1 MKDKKFAENVEN
13 IYITLSDEQ
22 KIEYKLKE
30 DKFNKSFIVMG
41 VVLAIILV
49 AVIIG
54 LTIYLTIT
62 KEYYALAFSVGFCL
76 ILSIMPICII
86 KSSYNGFKIT
96 DEIKI
101 KKRIDRLEKQKQW
114 KQEEKEKQLQKKP
127 YYRLAVD
134 KIVNVSILDSYTEY
148 SDKLHA
154 VLNFQEIIQTRIYK
168 FKVNYIDGN
177 SKIVTAAENFEEY
190 NLLVP
195 YINKTA
201 TAETSSQNN
210 DNIAKLREY
219 KQLLDDG
226 IITPE
231 EFETKK
237 KELL

>member
-101 KKRIDRLEKQKQW
+101 QKRIDRLEKQKQW

-177 SKIVTAAENFEEY
+177 SKIVTAAENSEEY

>member
-1 MKDKKFAENVEN
+1 M
-13 IYITLSDEQ
+13 
-22 KIEYKLKE
+22 
-30 DKFNKSFIVMG
+30 
-41 VVLAIILV
+41 
-49 AVIIG
+49 
-54 LTIYLTIT
+54 
-62 KEYYALAFSVGFCL
+62 
-76 ILSIMPICII
+76 
-86 KSSYNGFKIT
+86 
-96 DEIKI
+96 
-101 KKRIDRLEKQKQW
+101 
-114 KQEEKEKQLQKKP
+114 
-127 YYRLAVD
+127 
-134 KIVNVSILDSYTEY
+134 
-148 SDKLHA
+148 
-154 VLNFQEIIQTRIYK
+154 LNFQEIIQTRIYK

-177 SKIVTAAENFEEY
+177 SKIVTAAENSEEY